1 MKKILT
7 LITSLF
13 SVYIYAEM
21 TKDSVKKV
29 VSDDVSKLMWQDDE
43 KVKTVKKTWIDAI
56 NYCESTLNTENF
68 AGYND
73 WRLPNINELASI
85 IDYSKNKIDMPAIN
99 TDVFE
104 NTAIGN
110 YWSSTSFASDTQYA
124 WYVHF
129 SSHYNLGGNTGYIKK
144 NSLYYVRC
152 VRSGQ

>member
-1 MKKILT
+1 MKNILT
-7 LITSLF
+7 LTLLSSLLCV
-13 SVYIYAEM
+13 STYAEM

-43 KVKTVKKTWIDAI
+43 RVKTVKKTWIDAI

-85 IDYSKNKIDMPAIN
+85 IDYSKNTANSPSIN

-104 NTAIGN
+104 NTASGG
-110 YWSSTSFASDTQYA
+110 YWSSTTYTRDTKVSRNVRFQYGDTD
-124 WYVHF
+124 YD
-129 SSHYNLGGNTGYIKK
+129 NKT
-144 NSLYYVRC
+144 NSIYVRC
-152 VRSGQ
+152 VRGGQ